1 MEQNDISRANDMNP
15 GRFRRDRTKAGVARF
30 WFAIVAVAL
39 VQTAWA
45 ADPRL
50 EPGPAAKVVEV
61 VDGDTVVLD
70 DGSQVRL
77 VGIQAPK
84 LPLGR
89 DGFVEQPLAPDAKR
103 ELEALALGRSVTLAF
118 GGARQDRYGRWLAH
132 LYRDDGLWLQGEMLR
147 MGLAR
152 VYSFPDNRALVAD
165 MLALETDAR
174 DAGRGI
180 WALPYYRLRDAGWP
194 GGVPLDSF
202 ELVEGTVAETADV
215 DGRVFLNFG
224 DDYKTDVTATVS
236 RRDARLFKTEGI
248 DLLALAGHRIRVRGW
263 VTWRNGPSIEV
274 SHPEQIEVLD

>member
-1 MEQNDISRANDMNP
+1 
-15 GRFRRDRTKAGVARF
+15 
-30 WFAIVAVAL
+30 
-39 VQTAWA
+39 
-45 ADPRL
+45 
-50 EPGPAAKVVEV
+50 
-61 VDGDTVVLD
+61 
-70 DGSQVRL
+70 
-77 VGIQAPK
+77 
-84 LPLGR
+84 
-89 DGFVEQPLAPDAKR
+89 
-103 ELEALALGRSVTLAF
+103 
-118 GGARQDRYGRWLAH
+118 
-132 LYRDDGLWLQGEMLR
+132 
-147 MGLAR
+147 
-152 VYSFPDNRALVAD
+152 

-202 ELVEGTVAETADV
+202 ELVEGTVAEAADV